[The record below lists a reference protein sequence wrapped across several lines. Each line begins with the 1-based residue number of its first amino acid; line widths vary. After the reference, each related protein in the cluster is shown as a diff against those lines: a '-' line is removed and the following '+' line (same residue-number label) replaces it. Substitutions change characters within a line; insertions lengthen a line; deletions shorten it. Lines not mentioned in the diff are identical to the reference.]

1 MAEGPSKSDKARI
14 RKKGT
19 QIWKEKK
26 KLALVIDDMIAYVEN
41 FKESYIK
48 KSTEFNKIIGYK
60 FIIQNGI
67 VFYILSMN
75 NWKLKLKQKI

>member
-1 MAEGPSKSDKARI
+1 
-14 RKKGT
+14 
-19 QIWKEKK
+19 
-26 KLALVIDDMIAYVEN
+26 MIAYVEN

>member
-1 MAEGPSKSDKARI
+1 M
-14 RKKGT
+14 KG
-19 QIWKEKK
+19 KK
-26 KLALVIDDMIAYVEN
+26 KVALVIDDMIAYEEN
-41 FKESYIK
+41 IKESYIK
-48 KSTEFNKIIGYK
+48 KSMEFNKIIGYK